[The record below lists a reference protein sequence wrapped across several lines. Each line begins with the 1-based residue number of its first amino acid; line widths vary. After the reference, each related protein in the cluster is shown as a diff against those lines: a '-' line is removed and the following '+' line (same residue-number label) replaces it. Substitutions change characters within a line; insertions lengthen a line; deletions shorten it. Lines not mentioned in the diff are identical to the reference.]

1 MASRSGAGSSLP
13 QFVLLFVGVACIV
26 AGIWNIPRQR
36 EVEELESQRAGLQDT
51 LNEVQVESARYARMR
66 DAYQNDPHYR
76 EGMLRIVSGE
86 RLDGELTVEEWIRL
100 READPGAEQ

>member
-26 AGIWNIPRQR
+26 AGTWNIPRQQ
-36 EVEELESQRAGLQDT
+36 EVEELESHREELQDS
-51 LNEVQVESARYARMR
+51 LNEVQLERARYTRMR
-66 DAYQNDPHYR
+66 DAYRNDPHYR

-100 READPGAEQ
+100 RESNPSAEQ